1 MFGFMVVDW
10 WLMVVEF
17 VMVGR
22 PELGGS
28 NFAKIP
34 RECGM
39 ET

>member
-1 MFGFMVVDW
+1 MVDR
-10 WLMVVEF
+10 WLMVAEF

-22 PELGGS
+22 PELDGS
-28 NFAKIP
+28 DFAKIP